1 MIARTRMAEQGKS
14 TFIPFK
20 QGDKVWLDTRN
31 IKMNYHKKIGPKR
44 EGPFEIVKVI
54 GPVTYRLKL
63 PSTWK
68 IHPMFHATLL
78 RQYKE
83 TDVYG
88 ENFPRP
94 PPDIIEGEEV
104 YKVEQ
109 ILKHRKRGQGYQY
122 YVAWKGYPISEASW
136 EPEQVF
142 SDGGDL
148 LTNYKL
154 HHHL

>member
-1 MIARTRMAEQGKS
+1 MAELGKS
-14 TFIPFK
+14 TFIPIK
-20 QGDKVWLDTRN
+20 QGDKVWLDTQN
-31 IKMNYHKKIGPKR
+31 IKMNYHNKIGPKR
-44 EGPFEIVKVI
+44 EGPFEIVKVL
-54 GPVTYRLKL
+54 GPVTYQLKL

-68 IHPMFHATLL
+68 IHPVFNATLL

-88 ENFPRP
+88 ANFPRP

-104 YKVEQ
+104 YEVEW
-109 ILKHRKRGQGYQY
+109 ILKHRKQGRGYQY
-122 YVAWKGYPISEASW
+122 YMAWKGYPILEASW
-136 EPEQVF
+136 ELEQVF
-142 SDGGDL
+142 SDNGDL